1 MGAKQ
6 PRRTWAAAFS
16 RWPIDRKLAFVVTA
30 TTLGALA
37 LASVTVVSYDSIR
50 ARSTLVREL
59 SIVGNIVADRSTA
72 AVAFDDAQS
81 AMESLQALSA
91 RPSIL
96 AAVLLDEERKQL
108 ATFARSEMAAR
119 SIRRIEQRDP
129 EEQAWL
135 EGDRAYLVRAI
146 ELDGR
151 RIGTLILES
160 DLRDIREHQARFVA
174 IALGIGAISFALAFV
189 LSSRLRRM
197 ISDPVLRL
205 AHAAQH
211 VTREHDYS
219 TRVARHSEDE
229 LGLLV
234 DAFNDML
241 EELARRDVA
250 LVAERD
256 RAAVAAE
263 RAQVLLEETR
273 QAKEAVEK
281 GVAERRR
288 LEAQMQRTQKLE
300 SLGVLSGGIAH
311 DFNNLLTGILGN
323 ADVAFRALPEG
334 SRERDLLE
342 QVKTAARAAADLT
355 GQLLAYS
362 GRGTFRVEPLDLSAL
377 VEEMGRLLGSSISK
391 KARLVYELEPDLPLI
406 DADPTQIRQV
416 VMNLITNASEAI
428 GDEPGKVTLRT
439 GSIQVGRAKLAQS
452 YTHDDLPPGEY
463 VFVEVVDSGC
473 GMSEET
479 LQKIFDPFFTTKF
492 TGRGLGLAALL
503 GIVRRHRGTIF
514 VSSQP
519 GSGTNFRILLPAGA
533 SDRKLTHDREE
544 VVEAWSASGHVLVI
558 DDEPGIRRL
567 ARLLLE
573 EAGFDVGLATD
584 GDEALEFLRERSEIP
599 DVILL
604 DLTMP
609 RRSGIEVLE
618 EIRRVNSHVP
628 VVLMS
633 GFTES
638 AVASVLDSDPR
649 ARFLQKPFTSES
661 LKRAVCTALATGL
674 GSGS

>member
-1 MGAKQ
+1 MGAVR
-6 PRRTWAAAFS
+6 PRRTATAFS

-37 LASVTVVSYDSIR
+37 LATAAVFAYDSVR

-59 SIVGNIVADRSTA
+59 SIVGKIVADRSTA

-81 AMESLQALSA
+81 AMESLQALAA

-96 AAVLLDEERKQL
+96 GAVLLDGQRRQL
-108 ATFARSEMAAR
+108 ATFARSENAAER
-119 SIRRIEQRDP
+119 MRRIQSQELQEGSWFD
-129 EEQAWL
+129 
-135 EGDRAYLVRAI
+135 GDRIYLVRAI

-160 DLRDIREHQARFVA
+160 DLRDVRERQTRFVV
-174 IALGIGAISFALAFV
+174 IALGIGALSFGLAFV

-197 ISDPVLRL
+197 ISDPVLGL
-205 AHAAQH
+205 AHAAQR
-211 VTREHDYS
+211 VTLEHDYS
-219 TRVARHSEDE
+219 TRVTRGSEDE

-234 DAFNDML
+234 DAFNKML
-241 EELARRDVA
+241 EELARRDEA

-256 RAAVAAE
+256 RAEEAAE
-263 RAQVLLEETR
+263 RTQVLLEETR
-273 QAKEAVEK
+273 QAKEAVER
-281 GVAERRR
+281 GIAERRL

-323 ADVAFRALPEG
+323 ADVVFRALPEG
-334 SRERDLLE
+334 SRERNLLA
-342 QVKTAARAAADLT
+342 QVKTAAQAAADLT

-362 GRGTFRVEPLDLSAL
+362 GRGTFRMESLDLSAL
-377 VEEMGRLLGSSISK
+377 VEEMGRLLESSISK
-391 KARLVYELEPDLPLI
+391 KVRLLYELGRDLPPV
-406 DADPTQIRQV
+406 DADPTQIGQV

-428 GDEPGKVTLRT
+428 GNAPGEVTLRT
-439 GSIQVGRAKLAQS
+439 GSMQVGRAKLAQS

-463 VFVEVVDSGC
+463 VFIEVADSGC
-473 GMSEET
+473 GMNEET

-519 GSGTNFRILLPAGA
+519 ESGTSFRVLLPASESEQKA
-533 SDRKLTHDREE
+533 ADDREE
-544 VVEAWSASGHVLVI
+544 AADAWSASGHVLVI
-558 DDEPGIRRL
+558 DDEAGIRRL

-573 EAGFDVGLATD
+573 EVGFDVDLAAD
-584 GDEALEFLRERSEIP
+584 GDEALECIREGSGIP
-599 DVILL
+599 DLILL

-618 EIRRVNSHVP
+618 EIRRVNTAVP

-638 AVASVLDSDPR
+638 EVASVLESDPR
-649 ARFLQKPFTSES
+649 TSFLQKPFTGES
-661 LKRAVCTALATGL
+661 LQKVIRTALAAGL
-674 GSGS
+674 DSGP

>member
-1 MGAKQ
+1 ME
-6 PRRTWAAAFS
+6 PRAPRWKWTAFS
-16 RWPIDRKLAFVVTA
+16 QWPIDRKLAFVVMA
-30 TTLGALA
+30 TTLAALVI
-37 LASVTVVSYDSIR
+37 ASVAVVAYDSVSARR
-50 ARSTLVREL
+50 ALVREL
-59 SIVGNIVADRSTA
+59 SIVGKIVSDRSTA
-72 AVAFDDAQS
+72 AIAFHDADS
-81 AMESLQALSA
+81 AMESLQALAA

-96 AAVLLDEERKQL
+96 GAVLLDGERRQL
-108 ATFARSEMAAR
+108 ATFARSERAEEQL
-119 SIRRIEQRDP
+119 RRIQTRELHEREWFED
-129 EEQAWL
+129 
-135 EGDRAYLVRAI
+135 DCVYLVRAI
-146 ELDGR
+146 DLDGR

-160 DLRDIREHQARFVA
+160 DLRDVRARLARFLA
-174 IALGIGAISFALAFV
+174 IALSIGAISFALTFA
-189 LSSRLRRM
+189 LSGRLRRM

-205 AHAAQH
+205 AHAAH
-211 VTREHDYS
+211 RVTREHDYS
-219 TRVARHSEDE
+219 TRVTRRSEDE

-256 RAAVAAE
+256 RAEGAAE
-263 RAQVLLEETR
+263 RTQVLLEETR
-273 QAKEAVEK
+273 QAKETVER

-288 LEAQMQRTQKLE
+288 LEAQMQQTQKLE

-323 ADVAFRALPEG
+323 ADIAFRTLPEG

-342 QVKTAARAAADLT
+342 QVKTAAQAAADLT

-362 GRGTFRVEPLDLSAL
+362 GHGTFRMEPLDLSAL

-391 KARLVYELEPDLPLI
+391 KVRLVYELGRNLPVV

-428 GDEPGKVTLRT
+428 GDAPGEVTLRT
-439 GSIQVGRAKLAQS
+439 GSMQVGRAKLAQS

-463 VFVEVVDSGC
+463 VFVEVADSGC
-473 GMSEET
+473 GMDEET

-503 GIVRRHRGTIF
+503 GIVRRHHGTIF

-519 GSGTNFRILLPAGA
+519 RSGTSFRVLLPASHA
-533 SDRKLTHDREE
+533 ART
-544 VVEAWSASGHVLVI
+544 VVDGGGEADEAWSASGRVLVI
-558 DDEPGIRRL
+558 DDEAGIRRL
-567 ARLLLE
+567 ASLLLE
-573 EAGFDVGLATD
+573 EAGFDVDLAAD
-584 GDEALEFLRERSEIP
+584 GDEALERIRAGSGIP
-599 DVILL
+599 DLILL

-618 EIRRVNSHVP
+618 ELRRENADAP

-638 AVASVLDSDPR
+638 EVASVLESDPHTY
-649 ARFLQKPFTSES
+649 FLQKPFTSET
-661 LKRAVCTALATGL
+661 LKRVIHNALGAVC
-674 GSGS
+674 

>member
-1 MGAKQ
+1 
-6 PRRTWAAAFS
+6 
-16 RWPIDRKLAFVVTA
+16 
-30 TTLGALA
+30 
-37 LASVTVVSYDSIR
+37 
-50 ARSTLVREL
+50 
-59 SIVGNIVADRSTA
+59 
-72 AVAFDDAQS
+72 
-81 AMESLQALSA
+81 
-91 RPSIL
+91 
-96 AAVLLDEERKQL
+96 
-108 ATFARSEMAAR
+108 
-119 SIRRIEQRDP
+119 
-129 EEQAWL
+129 
-135 EGDRAYLVRAI
+135 
-146 ELDGR
+146 
-151 RIGTLILES
+151 
-160 DLRDIREHQARFVA
+160 
-174 IALGIGAISFALAFV
+174 
-189 LSSRLRRM
+189 
-197 ISDPVLRL
+197 
-205 AHAAQH
+205 
-211 VTREHDYS
+211 
-219 TRVARHSEDE
+219 
-229 LGLLV
+229 
-234 DAFNDML
+234 
-241 EELARRDVA
+241 
-250 LVAERD
+250 
-256 RAAVAAE
+256 
-263 RAQVLLEETR
+263 
-273 QAKEAVEK
+273 
-281 GVAERRR
+281 
-288 LEAQMQRTQKLE
+288 MQRTQKLE

>member
-1 MGAKQ
+1 MRAMR
-6 PRRTWAAAFS
+6 PRRTATAFS

-37 LASVTVVSYDSIR
+37 IASAAVFAYDSVR

-59 SIVGNIVADRSTA
+59 LIVGKIVADRSTA

-81 AMESLQALSA
+81 AMESLQALA
-91 RPSIL
+91 VRPSIL
-96 AAVLLDEERKQL
+96 GAVLLDGERRQL
-108 ATFARSEMAAR
+108 ANFTRSENAAKR
-119 SIRRIEQRDP
+119 VRQIQSQGLQER
-129 EEQAWL
+129 AWFD
-135 EGDRAYLVRAI
+135 GGRVYLVRAI
-146 ELDGR
+146 ELDGH

-160 DLRDIREHQARFVA
+160 DLRDVRERQTRFLA
-174 IALGIGAISFALAFV
+174 IALGIAALSFALAFV

-197 ISDPVLRL
+197 ISDPVLGL
-205 AHAAQH
+205 ADAAH
-211 VTREHDYS
+211 RVTREHDYS
-219 TRVARHSEDE
+219 TRVTRGSEDE

-250 LVAERD
+250 LVAARD
-256 RAAVAAE
+256 RAEEAAE
-263 RAQVLLEETR
+263 RAQVLLKEAR
-273 QAKEAVEK
+273 RAQEAVER
-281 GVAERRR
+281 GAAERRR

-323 ADVAFRALPEG
+323 ADIVFRALPEE
-334 SRERDLLE
+334 SRERNLVE
-342 QVKTAARAAADLT
+342 QVKTAAQAAADLT

-362 GRGTFRVEPLDLSAL
+362 GRGTFRMEPLDLSTL

-391 KARLVYELEPDLPLI
+391 KVRLLYELRRDLPLVE
-406 DADPTQIRQV
+406 ADPTQIRQV

-428 GDEPGKVTLRT
+428 GNAPGNVTLRT
-439 GSIQVGRAKLAQS
+439 GSMQVGRAKLAES

-463 VFVEVVDSGC
+463 VFVEVADSGC
-473 GMSEET
+473 GMNEET

-519 GSGTNFRILLPAGA
+519 ESGTSFRVLLPAGESERTA
-533 SDRKLTHDREE
+533 ADDREE
-544 VVEAWSASGHVLVI
+544 VAEAWSASGRVLVI
-558 DDEPGIRRL
+558 DDEVGIRRL

-573 EAGFDVGLATD
+573 EAGFDVDLAAD
-584 GDEALEFLRERSEIP
+584 GDEALERIHESSETL
-599 DVILL
+599 DLILL

-609 RRSGIEVLE
+609 RRSGVEVLE
-618 EIRRVNSHVP
+618 EIRRVHTDIP

-638 AVASVLDSDPR
+638 EVASILESDPR
-649 ARFLQKPFTSES
+649 TSFLQKPFTGES
-661 LKRAVCTALATGL
+661 LQQVVRTAFAVGSD
-674 GSGS
+674 SGS